1 MSVSLTSTSREA
13 GWRGALL
20 IAASLVLCSLVLSA
34 APIQWPLDD
43 FAEYWAA
50 GRLNAAGR
58 NPYDRAEMLD
68 EQRRIGWQP
77 SDPDMMYNP
86 PSTLALA
93 IPRGAPTASCARS
106 ARLSVLT
113 VLT

>member
-1 MSVSLTSTSREA
+1 MFGSLTRTSREA

-50 GRLNAAGR
+50 GRLNAAGH
-58 NPYDRAEMLD
+58 NPYDHAAMLQ
-68 EQRRIGWQP
+68 EQRRIGWP
-77 SDPDMMYNP
+77 EADPDMMYNP
-86 PSTLALA
+86 PWTLALA
-93 IPRGAPTASCARS
+93 
-106 ARLSVLT
+106 L
-113 VLT
+113 